1 MMYEPNKLDL
11 AQMIGEEVS
20 RLRRERDQLKEINDR
35 MAEDRLRLVA
45 ELEGWKDNAEDT
57 LRMYDK
63 LKAESNEL
71 KGQLAKAADPVNGPV
86 QLSIHRATC
95 DESLTH
101 CSEYRG
107 RCVRSAEAVAWALG
121 LGGEDGQ

>member
-1 MMYEPNKLDL
+1 MSIAEQLSEIQARLD
-11 AQMIGEEVS
+11 ACDSGPHEQIGQSVEMFMHAGPDIEF
-20 RLRRERDQLKEINDR
+20 LLG
-35 MAEDRLRLVA
+35 LVGD
-45 ELEGWKDNAEDT
+45 LQ
-57 LRMYDK
+57 
-63 LKAESNEL
+63 
-71 KGQLAKAADPVNGPV
+71 GQLAKAADPVNGPV

-121 LGGEDGQ
+121 LDRAGLDNT